1 MAAANTD
8 KFKKTARKW
17 VGQIGSGGVADDT
30 VTTIPL
36 SSATNLP
43 TDTAI
48 VATIDRV
55 DSNGTKTPSLE
66 ESVIGVVS
74 VYEEQ
79 RGQHRLI
86 QQEQLLKF

>member
-1 MAAANTD
+1 MAANTD

-74 VYEEQ
+74 GTDLINCV
-79 RGQHRLI
+79 RGAEGRGSC
-86 QQEQLLKF
+86 